1 MAYAITASSPSS
13 LFPCDYFMIPPRCH
27 PLMPF
32 VLCSS
37 SLPVISYVYLQV
49 VVRPTIII
57 ILLPNC
63 CRLLLKLGEFLH
75 ILVLW
80 GFPLDMWCFY
90 TSSYQLLEHLHI
102 LFCCCFEAERLLLL
116 LYSICL
122 AASDYYIKSSSFVFC
137 FTIVYPSPL
146 HILSSS
152 MPCMSTKFIA
162 KSATFIF
169 FFGFA
174 MICGNPSLSSRL
186 MHLCHLAFSYPS
198 CYISSPSGL
207 LSHQHDSTTAC
218 RLADMVYLYSH
229 LARFG
234 TSLISSGS
242 KSPKQLSC
250 GGDHLLH
257 RQVQELHALMSSL
270 ILDFGCIISF
280 FC

>member
-1 MAYAITASSPSS
+1 
-13 LFPCDYFMIPPRCH
+13 
-27 PLMPF
+27 MPF

-75 ILVLW
+75 ILGLW

-122 AASDYYIKSSSFVFC
+122 AASVYYIKSSSFVFC

-152 MPCMSTKFIA
+152 MPCVSTKFIA
-162 KSATFIF
+162 KSATSIF

-174 MICGNPSLSSRL
+174 MICGNPSSSSWL
-186 MHLCHLAFSYPS
+186 MHLCHLAFSWPS

-218 RLADMVYLYSH
+218 RLADVVYLYSH

-234 TSLISSGS
+234 TSLISSVAQFKVS
-242 KSPKQLSC
+242 KARFMLKSRRTGL
-250 GGDHLLH
+250 
-257 RQVQELHALMSSL
+257 
-270 ILDFGCIISF
+270 
-280 FC
+280 